1 MRRFS
6 NEGSAVPDYWRPS
19 ERYIGRCC
27 RCGQEMLKKH
37 MATLSARV
45 DSYHPLKT
53 IGHFCPSCYSAFLEE
68 YEISE

>member
-1 MRRFS
+1 
-6 NEGSAVPDYWRPS
+6 
-19 ERYIGRCC
+19 
-27 RCGQEMLKKH
+27 MLKKH
-37 MATLSARV
+37 MATLSARA